1 MRVINAARAATRYL
15 SWIGLATLAALL
27 LSACASRVDDHP
39 TSPGTP
45 AFLPGKVVTTQGREA
60 ADLYLPIF
68 LLAVA
73 IFILVEGLLILVTIR
88 FRRKRG
94 DDTLPGQR
102 HGNNVLEILWTA
114 IPALIVGILFVVS
127 TGSC

>member
-1 MRVINAARAATRYL
+1 MRVIHAARAATRYL
-15 SWIGLATLAALL
+15 SWIGLATLAALV
-27 LSACASRVDDHP
+27 LSACATRGNDHP

-45 AFLPGKVVTTQGREA
+45 ALLPGQVVTEQGRQA

-73 IFILVEGLLILVTIR
+73 IFILVEGLLIIVAVR

-94 DDTLPGQR
+94 DATRTAGHHDHASVPGFAAVR
-102 HGNNVLEILWTA
+102 GR
-114 IPALIVGILFVVS
+114 
-127 TGSC
+127 